1 MALANTHRAYVLVKG
16 EVALEGVSKD
26 LADSPEL
33 MAAYLGETHKAE
45 NPQPSPNGQAKAPK
59 PADRKS
65 GNKGATA

>member
-33 MAAYLGETHKAE
+33 MAAYLGETHKTEESKPTDPA
-45 NPQPSPNGQAKAPK
+45 PSPNGKAKTRK
-59 PADRKS
+59 PAGR
-65 GNKGATA
+65 TVRQ